1 MKAENDPQEQPAPS
15 SLGDIVLRVQQ
26 ISAENEELMRQ
37 LASGEFRFRRLAKA
51 VWRVQE
57 QERRNIAL
65 ELHDG
70 IGQVLTAL
78 INHLQ
83 HAAGRP
89 GDGEQ
94 EESVKLAKSAL
105 SEVRRM
111 SRALRP
117 SVLDDLGLVAALNWL
132 ARTTG
137 ETSGLQ
143 IVLDLTDEE
152 LDLDPQT
159 ETLVFR
165 IVQESLTNIIK
176 HAGATRTR
184 VVLDKHNG
192 KLQVSISDNGKGFD
206 AASVLGVTE
215 NGFGVRGMRDRAEL
229 FGGKL
234 DVKSAPNEGTLVTLT
249 LPESAE

>member
-1 MKAENDPQEQPAPS
+1 MKVEQSPKDSETRSP
-15 SLGDIVLRVQQ
+15 LGDIVQRVQQ
-26 ISAENEELMRQ
+26 ISAENEALMRQ
-37 LASGEFRFRRLAKA
+37 LESGEFKFRKLAKA

-57 QERRNIAL
+57 EERRNIAL

-83 HAAGRP
+83 HSAGDQA
-89 GDGEQ
+89 DGE
-94 EESVKLAKSAL
+94 ENESVKFAKSAL

-117 SVLDDLGLVAALNWL
+117 SVLDDLGLAAALRWL
-132 ARTTG
+132 ARTTS
-137 ETSGLQ
+137 EASGLD
-143 IVLDLTDEE
+143 VMLELGEEE
-152 LDLDPQT
+152 LLLDPQT

-165 IVQESLTNIIK
+165 IVQEALTNIIK
-176 HAGATRTR
+176 HADASRSR
-184 VVLDKHNG
+184 IVLQRIKGN
-192 KLQVSISDNGKGFD
+192 LEVSISDNGKGFD
-206 AASVLGVTE
+206 AGSALSVAE

-234 DVKSAPNEGTLVTLT
+234 DVNSAPDEGTLVTLT
-249 LPESAE
+249 VPEAIA

>member
-1 MKAENDPQEQPAPS
+1 MKAENKPQDPASRS

-37 LASGEFRFRRLAKA
+37 LASGEFRFRQLAKA

-57 QERRNIAL
+57 EERRNIAL

-83 HAAGRP
+83 HAAEKR

-94 EESVKLAKSAL
+94 DESVKLAKSAL

-132 ARTTG
+132 GRTTS
-137 ETSGLQ
+137 EASGLD
-143 IVLDLTDEE
+143 IMLDLTDEDLE
-152 LDLDPQT
+152 LDPQT

-165 IVQESLTNIIK
+165 IVQESLTNTIK

-184 VVLDKHNG
+184 VVMRKDGGN
-192 KLQVSISDNGKGFD
+192 LQVAISDNGKGFD
-206 AASVLGVTE
+206 SERALGAAE

-249 LPESAE
+249 LPESVE

>member
-1 MKAENDPQEQPAPS
+1 MKAEQTPNESKSAA
-15 SLGDIVLRVQQ
+15 SLGDIVQRVQQ

-37 LASGEFRFRRLAKA
+37 LENGEFRFRRLAKA

-57 QERRNIAL
+57 EERRNIAL

-83 HAAGRP
+83 HST
-89 GDGEQ
+89 GDAQNGE
-94 EESVKLAKSAL
+94 EHESVAFAKSAL

-117 SVLDDLGLVAALNWL
+117 SVLDDLGLAAALRWL
-132 ARTTG
+132 ARTTS
-137 ETSGLQ
+137 ETSGLDV
-143 IVLDLTDEE
+143 ILE
-152 LDLDPQT
+152 LGETEPELDPQT

-165 IVQESLTNIIK
+165 IVQEALTNIIK
-176 HAGATRTR
+176 HAGASRSR
-184 VVLDKHNG
+184 VVLTHGAGN
-192 KLQVSISDNGKGFD
+192 LEVSISDNGRGFD
-206 AASVLGVTE
+206 AGTALDVAE
-215 NGFGVRGMRDRAEL
+215 NGFGVRGMHDRAEL

-234 DVKSAPNEGTLVTLT
+234 DVKSAPDEGTLVTLT
-249 LPESAE
+249 LPETTS

>member
-1 MKAENDPQEQPAPS
+1 MKAEKRPKESELHS
-15 SLGDIVLRVQQ
+15 SLGDIVMRVQQ

-37 LASGEFRFRRLAKA
+37 LANGEFRFRQLAKA

-83 HAAGRP
+83 HAVEDSASQANA
-89 GDGEQ
+89 DA
-94 EESVKLAKSAL
+94 VNLAKSAL

-117 SVLDDLGLVAALNWL
+117 SVLDDLGLVPALNWL
-132 ARTTG
+132 ARTTS
-137 ETSGLQ
+137 EASGLE
-143 IVLDLTDEE
+143 IMMDLTDEE
-152 LDLDPQT
+152 LALDAQT

-165 IVQESLTNIIK
+165 IVQEALTNIIK
-176 HAGATRTR
+176 HAGASRTR
-184 VVLDKHNG
+184 VVLEKTNG
-192 KLQVSISDNGKGFD
+192 AIEVSISDNGKGFD
-206 AASVLGVTE
+206 AKRVLGKAE

-234 DVKSAPNEGTLVTLT
+234 DVKSAENEGTLVTLT
-249 LPESAE
+249 LPENAE

>member
-1 MKAENDPQEQPAPS
+1 MKVEHDTSDSDVRS

-26 ISAENEELMRQ
+26 MSAENEELVKQ
-37 LASGEFRFRRLAKA
+37 LANGEFRFRRLAKA

-57 QERRNIAL
+57 EERRNIAL

-78 INHLQ
+78 INQLQ
-83 HAAGRP
+83 HATYQETTGAGS
-89 GDGEQ
+89 D
-94 EESVKLAKSAL
+94 SVELAKSAL

-117 SVLDDLGLVAALNWL
+117 SVLDDLGLVAALKWL
-132 ARTTG
+132 GRTTG
-137 ETSGLQ
+137 ESSGLE
-143 IVLDLTDEE
+143 VMLEVTEEE
-152 LDLDPQT
+152 LNLDPQT

-165 IVQESLTNIIK
+165 IVQEALTNIIK
-176 HAGATRTR
+176 HAGATRSR
-184 VVLDKHNG
+184 VVLGTNNG
-192 KLQVSISDNGKGFD
+192 ALQVAISDNGKGFD
-206 AASVLGVTE
+206 ASGVLGVAE

-249 LPESAE
+249 LPETSE